1 MNYSTLTLTITK
13 EEARDTIAKRVS
25 GVKIRDFH
33 GRYEFTSPV
42 GYHLAELSDMSLS
55 NGEQGSQLKY
65 RTAIISPVAAPARSK
80 ARQIK
85 DAVAKYRY

>member
-13 EEARDTIAKRVS
+13 EEARDVIAKRIS
-25 GVKIRDFH
+25 GVKIREFN
-33 GRYEFTSPV
+33 GRYEFMSPI
-42 GYHLAELSDMSLS
+42 GYHLAELSDVSLP
-55 NGEQGSQLKY
+55 NGDRGSQLKY
-65 RTAIISPVAAPARSK
+65 RTAILSPIAAPARSK